1 MKRKTT
7 ALAAQLT
14 IQSQW
19 WGVFYMPAIAIPSV
33 ASAAFT
39 SKWSGMK
46 HKERWFEVNASK
58 LGAKYFDKKYGSGA
72 EGYKEGDEN
81 YFDVQS
87 FQNAGISSPYSN
99 PRNGTRNRN
108 SFYPISG
115 THLVIWDFIF

>member
-14 IQSQW
+14 IQSQR

-58 LGAKYFDKKYGSGA
+58 LGAEYFDEKYGSGA
-72 EGYKEGDEN
+72 EGYSKKDPN
-81 YFDVQS
+81 YFDIES
-87 FQNAGISSPYSN
+87 FQSNYLSPYQN
-99 PRNGTRNRN
+99 PRNNGYNN
-108 SFYPISG
+108 SYYPVSG
-115 THLVIWDFIF
+115 SHMVIWDFIF